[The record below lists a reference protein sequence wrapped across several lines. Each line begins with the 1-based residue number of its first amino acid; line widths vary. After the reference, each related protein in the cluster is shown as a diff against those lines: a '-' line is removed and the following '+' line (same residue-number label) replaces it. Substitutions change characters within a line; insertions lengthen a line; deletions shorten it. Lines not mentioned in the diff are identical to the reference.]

1 MANQQQHQNHGLN
14 KTKVAVVMVAFP
26 AQGHLNQLLHLW
38 RLILAYNISVHYACT
53 ATHNHQTMLRV
64 HGWDPN
70 SVSDIHFHDLKIPP
84 FLTTSQN
91 PNAPNKFPSHLQP
104 LLNASLH
111 LCDPMASLLR
121 ITKHAGLW
129 PHFFSPH
136 FSKTRLYLIYSYVFQ
151 KCGYWLNL

>member
-14 KTKVAVVMVAFP
+14 KTKVAVVMVPFP
-26 AQGHLNQLLHLW
+26 AQGHLNQLLHLS
-38 RLILAYNISVHYACT
+38 RLILAYNIPVHYACT
-53 ATHNHQTMLRV
+53 ATHNRQAMLRV

-84 FLTTSQN
+84 FLTPPPN
-91 PNAPNKFPSHLQP
+91 PNSPNKFPSHLQP

-121 ITKHAGLW
+121 TTKHTGLW

-136 FSKTRLYLIYSYVFQ
+136 FPKTRLYLIYSCVFQ
-151 KCGYWLNL
+151 KCDY